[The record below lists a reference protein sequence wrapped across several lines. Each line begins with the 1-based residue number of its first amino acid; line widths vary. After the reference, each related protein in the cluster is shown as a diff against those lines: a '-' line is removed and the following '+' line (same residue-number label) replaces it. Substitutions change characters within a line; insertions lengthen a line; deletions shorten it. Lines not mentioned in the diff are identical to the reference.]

1 MYQEIIDIYTAQAEK
16 FFAPAQQFA
25 LLSLSN
31 SEKLYALQLELAQSY
46 VNIGVEQF
54 KALVEV
60 KDPES
65 LQAFLAKQVDVAKSI
80 SEKLIADGQ
89 AVAEL
94 GTQFNNETQ
103 KLARESLS
111 AVVSQAA

>member
-1 MYQEIIDIYTAQAEK
+1 MYQEIIDIYSAQVEK
-16 FFAPAQQFA
+16 LIAPAQQFA
-25 LLSLSN
+25 MLSISN
-31 SEKLYALQLELAQSY
+31 GEKLYAMQLEIAQSY
-46 VNIGVEQF
+46 VNLGIEQV

-65 LQAFLAKQVDVAKSI
+65 LQAFIAKQVDVARNV

-94 GTQFNNETQ
+94 GNQFNSETQ
-103 KLARESLS
+103 KLARESMS